1 MMFLTF
7 KHFSER
13 I

>member
-1 MMFLTF
+1 MF

-13 I
+13 T